1 MHDRLPSPKTD
12 PTAAIDAV
20 GRVKDAFPS
29 EGMFRDKTWRISPEP
44 FSLSPATVS
53 ALERLGP
60 VLHRFQ
66 KTTNLI
72 YRRSVTGT
80 APSWVADY
88 LNRGKPQQLQ
98 AFGRQHATFEHVPL
112 VIRPDLVLTD
122 NGFAITELDTVPG
135 GIGLT
140 GWLNRTYADLGFADS
155 IIGGRDGVFSGF
167 SSMFPK
173 GADIVISEESSDYR
187 PETEWLGEELRKLDG
202 SAKTWNVAQ
211 AESYEP
217 GAAAIYRFFELFD
230 LPNIPFAQQLLA
242 QQKIG
247 DIGPI
252 NAPMKA
258 YLDEK
263 LWLALFWSHP
273 LREIWRRELRASNW
287 SWLQQLIPFGWV
299 VDPAPLPHHA
309 VLPRLEAQS
318 FEELGEFSQRERNF
332 VLKISG
338 FSEKAWGSRGVH
350 MAADLSQTEWT
361 GALKEAIDSFP
372 THPYILQEFHKGR
385 LVEHPWVDEETQ
397 QLLTLS
403 GRVRLCPYYFVPG
416 AENGRSAGK
425 PKLAGVMAT
434 ICPEDKKTLHGM
446 PEAIIT
452 PCRVDENGY

>member
-1 MHDRLPSPKTD
+1 MPSPEID
-12 PTAAIDAV
+12 EAAAIDAV
-20 GRVKDAFPS
+20 GRVRSAFPR

-44 FSLSPATVS
+44 FPLSPATVA

-66 KTTNLI
+66 KATNLI
-72 YRRSVTGT
+72 HRRSVTGT
-80 APSWVADY
+80 APAFVADY

-122 NGFAITELDTVPG
+122 DGFAITELDTVPG

-140 GWLNRTYADLGFADS
+140 GWLSRTYADLGFADS

-173 GADIVISEESSDYR
+173 GADIVISEESGDYR
-187 PETEWLGEELRKLDG
+187 PETEWLAEEVAKLDG
-202 SAKTWNVAQ
+202 SAKNWEVCQ
-211 AESYEP
+211 AETYEP
-217 GAAAIYRFFELFD
+217 GGAAIYRFFELFD
-230 LPNIPFAQQLLA
+230 IPNLPFAKQLLA
-242 QQKIG
+242 TQKIES
-247 DIGPI
+247 PI
-252 NAPMKA
+252 NAPIKA
-258 YLDEK
+258 YLEEK

-273 LREIWRRELRASNW
+273 LREIWRRELRASNFA
-287 SWLQQLIPFGWV
+287 WLRKHIPVGWV

-309 VLPRLEAQS
+309 ILPRLEAQS
-318 FEELGEFSQRERNF
+318 FEELAEFSQRERNL

-350 MAADLSQTEWT
+350 MAMDLSQAEWAE
-361 GALKEAIDSFP
+361 ALREAIESFP
-372 THPYILQEFHKGR
+372 THPYVLQEFHKGR
-385 LVEHPWVDEETQ
+385 IVEHPWVDEETQ

-403 GRVRLCPYYFVPG
+403 GRVRLCPYYFTPG
-416 AENGRSAGK
+416 AENGRPAGK
-425 PKLAGVMAT
+425 PKLSGVMAT

-446 PEAIIT
+446 PEAIIA
-452 PCRVDENGY
+452 PCRVDSDGY